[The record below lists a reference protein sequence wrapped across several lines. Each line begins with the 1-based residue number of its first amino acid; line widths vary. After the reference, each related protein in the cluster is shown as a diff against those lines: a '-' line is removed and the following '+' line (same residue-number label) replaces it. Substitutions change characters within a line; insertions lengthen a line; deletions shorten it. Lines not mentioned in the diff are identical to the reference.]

1 MKEKRINGTDF
12 EKMLKN
18 GHANLKL
25 HEDEVNKLNVFPVPD
40 GDTGTNM
47 RMTLEHGITSA
58 KSDPRIGVYL
68 KGVSD
73 GMLLGARGNSGV
85 ILSQLFRGI
94 FLHLSRGSAVTAG
107 DMRNA
112 MIRGYRQAYSAVVT
126 PVEGTILTVSRE
138 GVENIRTQVTRQ
150 TTVDTFF
157 SMYTAEMRKSLM
169 NTPELLPVLKE
180 AGVIDSGALGYILI
194 VEGMLKYLYGE
205 ELEYRPVTTRDDEA
219 ELPADLVD
227 ESLFNENSVFEDGYC
242 CTFLLQLMKGQQYN
256 QKFKLKQFIDDLS
269 ALGNSIVAVQNDSRV
284 KVHVHSMKPHR
295 IIRAAQEYGEFISM
309 KIDNMQIQHNEHDT
323 VTEKP
328 AEHKT
333 LSIVAVTNGAGMK
346 KTFKELGCDCV
357 LEGGATMNTSSKEF
371 LDAFSRLNC
380 DHIVVLPNNKNIRL
394 AAEQAVQLFDGV
406 PVTVLPTIS
415 TVQGYYT
422 IAMDIQDSTDIDAR
436 IRSMKNGME
445 SLETVALTRATRD
458 YQANGISC
466 REGEIIGLLNGDVVT
481 SGDNFPDAVMA
492 ALQQIEGIEDKENC
506 LVFVGCDVDES
517 LKDEIEERITE
528 LCPFIEVTFMDGGQ
542 PVYSWLLGIS

>member
-1 MKEKRINGTDF
+1 MKVRRINGTEF

-47 RMTLEHGITSA
+47 RMTLEHGLRSA
-58 KSDPRIGVYL
+58 KSDPHVGVYL
-68 KGVSD
+68 KGLSD

-85 ILSQLFRGI
+85 ILSQIFRGI
-94 FLHLSRGSAVTAG
+94 YLALSRGGAINTG

-112 MIRGYRQAYSAVVT
+112 MIRGYREGYTAVVK

-138 GVENIRTQVTRQ
+138 GVENIRTQITRQ
-150 TTVDTFF
+150 TTIDTFL
-157 SMYTAEMRKSLM
+157 SMYAAEMRKSLL

-180 AGVIDSGALGYILI
+180 AGVVDSGALGYILI
-194 VEGMLKYLYGE
+194 VEGMIRYLHGE
-205 ELEYRPVTTRDDEA
+205 ELEFKPALSEGEE
-219 ELPADLVD
+219 ELPVD
-227 ESLFNENSVFEDGYC
+227 NVDDSLFNENSVFEDGYC
-242 CTFLLQLMKGQQYN
+242 LTFLLQLMKGSEYN
-256 QKFKLKQFIDDLS
+256 QKFKLDQFIDDLS
-269 ALGNSIVAVQNDSRV
+269 ALGNSIVAVQNDRRV

-323 VTEKP
+323 VSVKKTVHKP
-328 AEHKT
+328 

-346 KTFKELGCDCV
+346 KTYEELGCDCV
-357 LEGGATMNTSSKEF
+357 LEGGATMNTSSREF
-371 LDAFSRLNC
+371 LEAFSKLDC

-394 AAEQAVQLFDGV
+394 AAEQATKLYSGV

-422 IAMDIQDSTDIDAR
+422 IAMDIPDSTDIEQR
-436 IRSMKNGME
+436 IQTVWNPLKPSRLPGRS
-445 SLETVALTRATRD
+445 
-458 YQANGISC
+458 GITMQTASPAAKAISSDSC
-466 REGEIIGLLNGDVVT
+466 RAM
-481 SGDNFPDAVMA
+481 S
-492 ALQQIEGIEDKENC
+492 
-506 LVFVGCDVDES
+506 
-517 LKDEIEERITE
+517 
-528 LCPFIEVTFMDGGQ
+528 
-542 PVYSWLLGIS
+542 